1 MHEDIIK
8 ICSHTFGELRPSV
21 VLYFFPSCKAVLG
34 APPAP
39 PGVGGVSQNLSI
51 MRAGHSQTFHSSS
64 FVFRT
69 F

>member
-21 VLYFFPSCKAVLG
+21 VLYFSPSCKAALG
-34 APPAP
+34 SSPCPTRGRRCQP
-39 PGVGGVSQNLSI
+39 DLSI